1 MKRKIKTI
9 IVLVIAFLPI
19 TSTIR
24 AILYKNLL
32 GYKLGVGVKCKY
44 GTYINC
50 NSVHIG
56 DESYFGRF
64 SKAANLES
72 FSGVANSLIEKHA
85 LIVGPAPALWGSKK
99 PVFIA
104 KEHFAVMSYWH
115 IDVCSQMRLG
125 ANVLLAGKN
134 GQIWTHGFDLN
145 HNRLDTDL
153 NIGSNIYAGSM
164 SIIIGG
170 ISICDNVV
178 ISAGSVVSE
187 DISESGVYGNNQKI
201 VRKGS
206 VNNFAQKY
214 GGAIN
219 VQEKV
224 VGNYSIFNK
233 SNRI

>member
-1 MKRKIKTI
+1 
-9 IVLVIAFLPI
+9 
-19 TSTIR
+19 
-24 AILYKNLL
+24 
-32 GYKLGVGVKCKY
+32 
-44 GTYINC
+44 
-50 NSVHIG
+50 
-56 DESYFGRF
+56 
-64 SKAANLES
+64 
-72 FSGVANSLIEKHA
+72 
-85 LIVGPAPALWGSKK
+85 
-99 PVFIA
+99 
-104 KEHFAVMSYWH
+104 
-115 IDVCSQMRLG
+115 
-125 ANVLLAGKN
+125 
-134 GQIWTHGFDLN
+134 
-145 HNRLDTDL
+145 
-153 NIGSNIYAGSM
+153 M